1 MRTPR
6 RWRRIAALGVCALG
20 GALLAAYL
28 WWRAAPVSRE
38 VAVPRLAASSLA
50 WADAHGKEGDL
61 VFRTGRDVMARL
73 VLTQGDSVRYSHV
86 GVLVGSAGKWSV
98 VSSMPAEG
106 AFRGGVATEPLALF
120 AGREKARAVGF
131 WRVGALSPQARE
143 VFVAHVLAQRGRPFD
158 AGFRYGEDSG
168 LYCTE
173 LVMKGLA
180 AAGQD
185 LSDSV
190 EGVTVPT
197 VPEKVYPPDYL
208 RRSGRLGRMWAA
220 QEREGP

>member
-1 MRTPR
+1 MRR
-6 RWRRIAALGVCALG
+6 IRRQLLSGGILVLSGVAAAFFLRWR
-20 GALLAAYL
+20 
-28 WWRAAPVSRE
+28 
-38 VAVPRLAASSLA
+38 AVPASGEPAVPQLGAVASA
-50 WADAHGKEGDL
+50 WADAHGREGDL

-86 GVLVGSAGKWSV
+86 GVLVGTAGKWSV

-106 AFRGGVATEPLALF
+106 AFRGGVATEPLASF

-131 WRVGALSPQARE
+131 WRFGALDPQARE

-158 AGFRYGEDSG
+158 AGFRYGEDSS

-185 LSDSV
+185 LSNSV
-190 EGVTVPT
+190 PGVAVPT

-220 QEREGP
+220 QESEGP

>member
-1 MRTPR
+1 M
-6 RWRRIAALGVCALG
+6 RRIRRQLLSG
-20 GALLAAYL
+20 GLIVLSGLAVAFIL
-28 WWRAAPVSRE
+28 WLRAAPTSRE

-73 VLTQGDSVRYSHV
+73 VLTQGDSVQYSHV

-106 AFRGGVATEPLALF
+106 AFRGGVVTEPLALF
-120 AGREKARAVGF
+120 AGREKARAVGI

-143 VFVAHVLAQRGRPFD
+143 VFVAHVLAQRGKPFD
-158 AGFRYGEDSG
+158 AAFRYGEDSS

-185 LSDSV
+185 LSNSV
-190 EGVTVPT
+190 PGVTVLT

-208 RRSGRLGRMWAA
+208 RRSGRLERMWAA
-220 QEREGP
+220 QEADAP